1 MTNEQDRNL
10 EASPAGGQ
18 TTWPTGD
25 SGLPA
30 TSQPAA
36 PPAPPAATPVPV
48 AAGEQPPVGGD
59 ATQPVPPGGV
69 PSTWSPGTQSGQPAG
84 LPPTPPVEGAS
95 PEGATPVPPGPSTSG
110 SGGEPTPTNA
120 SGRPGAWRRV
130 AYLFAVLSII
140 ALPIT
145 LLTVWSHYLVLNT
158 DGWVSVVGPAAQNEA
173 VIEAVSTRLSDQVVE
188 AVDVSGRLDEVLPGL
203 GAIIARPIEEALGQ
217 FIQERTATVMR
228 SDEFQT
234 IWVEAN
240 REVHSRVVAVL
251 RGEAQNIEIENGQVT
266 INLLPL
272 VSLVLQSVQDTLS
285 QILGRPIDI
294 PILDLPPDQ
303 LIPALESALG
313 IDLPDDLGLVTVDAP
328 AIQTASNAV
337 RLFDALAIILPLL
350 FLAFTAVALLLA
362 TRRWRMLFILLAG
375 WAVGGLLLLIAGGLV
390 RSAVV
395 SAFAAADVQ
404 AAIGAIMDPALRLA
418 RVGATLLVAGGI
430 AGCVVLFLS
439 SDVGA
444 ARSIRSRA
452 ERTLRAKDEGAAAG

>member
-1 MTNEQDRNL
+1 MTDEQDRVP
-10 EASPAGGQ
+10 EAVPAEGQ
-18 TTWPTGD
+18 TPLPSSD
-25 SGLPA
+25 PDLPA
-30 TSQPAA
+30 TPQPAT
-36 PPAPPAATPVPV
+36 PPAPPAVTPVPV
-48 AAGEQPPVGGD
+48 AAGEQGPVGGD
-59 ATQPVPPGGV
+59 PAQDVPPGAG
-69 PSTWSPGTQSGQPAG
+69 PSTWSPGTPSTHPAG
-84 LPPTPPVEGAS
+84 LPPAPPIAGAPPPP
-95 PEGATPVPPGPSTSG
+95 PESSTSG
-110 SGGEPTPTNA
+110 SGDEPTPTST
-120 SGRPGAWRRV
+120 SGRPGGWRKV

-173 VIEAVSTRLSDQVVE
+173 VVEAVSTRLADQVVE
-188 AVDVSGRLDEVLPGL
+188 AVDISGRLDEVLPGL
-203 GAIIARPIEEALGQ
+203 GTIIARPIEEALQQ
-217 FIQERTATVMR
+217 FLQERTATVMR

-313 IDLPDDLGLVTVDAP
+313 IDLPDDLGLITVDAP
-328 AIQTASNAV
+328 AIETASNAV

-350 FLAFTAVALLLA
+350 FLAFTAAALLLA

-404 AAIGAIMDPALRLA
+404 AAIGVIMDPALRLA

-439 SDVGA
+439 SDTGA

-452 ERTLRAKDEGAAAG
+452 ERALRGTNEGAAG

>member
-1 MTNEQDRNL
+1 VTDEQDPVPGNRPGSGQDPDPATQTP
-10 EASPAGGQ
+10 ASPATVQ
-18 TTWPTGD
+18 
-25 SGLPA
+25 PA
-30 TSQPAA
+30 T
-36 PPAPPAATPVPV
+36 PPASPAATPVPV
-48 AAGEQPPVGGD
+48 AAGAQHPD
-59 ATQPVPPGGV
+59 ASPG
-69 PSTWSPGTQSGQPAG
+69 PAASTWSPEPVAGGPAG
-84 LPPTPPVEGAS
+84 LPPGPPVEGGTT
-95 PEGATPVPPGPSTSG
+95 GAPIEPGPQGAGAEPPGQDRRS
-110 SGGEPTPTNA
+110 
-120 SGRPGAWRRV
+120 RPPAWRKV
-130 AYLFAVLSII
+130 GYLFAVLSII
-140 ALPIT
+140 ALPIA

-158 DGWVSVVGPAAQNEA
+158 DGWVSVVGPAARNEA
-173 VIEAVSTRLSDQVVE
+173 VIEAVSTRLSEQVVE
-188 AVDVSGRLDEVLPGL
+188 AVDIGSRLDEVLPGL
-203 GAIIARPIEEALGQ
+203 GTIIARPIEEALQQ
-217 FIQERTATVMR
+217 FIKERTTTVMR

-272 VSLVLQSVQDTLS
+272 VGLVLQSVQDTLS

-313 IDLPDDLGLVTVDAP
+313 IDLPDDLGLITVDAP

-337 RLFDALAIILPLL
+337 RLFDALAIILPIL
-350 FLAFTAVALLLA
+350 FLAFTAAALLLA

-375 WAVGGLLLLIAGGLV
+375 WAVGGLLLLIVAGLV

-418 RVGATLLVAGGI
+418 RVGATLLVVGGI
-430 AGCVVLFLS
+430 AGCVVLFLTG
-439 SDVGA
+439 DTGA
-444 ARSIRSRA
+444 ARSIRARA
-452 ERTLRAKDEGAAAG
+452 ERTLRGSTEGAAGG